1 MRLDIMPT
9 PWGYLASLNTGFAY
23 ETLGTCPLERGL
35 TMQTLLTIVY
45 RLLYV
50 VELLMFLAGMG
61 LGISGV
67 ASLGFH
73 ELTAWFVA
81 AMIFAGT
88 LITCAVLHF
97 VFILPIGNALN
108 KDDVVLAIFSN
119 KGKS

>member
-1 MRLDIMPT
+1 
-9 PWGYLASLNTGFAY
+9 
-23 ETLGTCPLERGL
+23 
-35 TMQTLLTIVY
+35 MQTLLTIVY

-67 ASLGFH
+67 AS
-73 ELTAWFVA
+73 TAWFAGVVPAEIFIIA